1 MKWILALFM
10 MLSGVVVV
18 YGQKDSVLTLT
29 KTEVVVLANKI
40 QLLQD
45 SSQYKS
51 SIISAQNRLL
61 MTYNERV
68 GLYEQQLQNRQQTL
82 DLVNKQNEELKKQV
96 ETLRPKWYDDNRL
109 WFGAGV
115 LTTVI
120 VFVATR

>member
-1 MKWILALFM
+1 MKWILVLLM
-10 MLSGVVVV
+10 MLSGSVV

-61 MTYNERV
+61 MTFNERV

-109 WFGAGV
+109 WFGTGV

-120 VFVATR
+120 VFIATR

>member
-1 MKWILALFM
+1 MKLLWILM
-10 MLSGVVVV
+10 MIMCSSVA
-18 YGQKDSVLTLT
+18 YGQKDSVMCLT
-29 KTEVVVLANKI
+29 KTEVLILANKI

-51 SIISAQNRLL
+51 SIITAQNKLIL
-61 MTYNERV
+61 TYSDRV
-68 GLYEQQLQNRQQTL
+68 NVYDQQLQNRQQTL
-82 DLVNKQNEELKKQV
+82 DLVSRQNEELKKQV
-96 ETLRPKWYDDNRL
+96 ESLRPKWYEDNRL

>member
-1 MKWILALFM
+1 MKWLCILFM
-10 MLSGVVVV
+10 IIGTAVV

-29 KTEVVVLANKI
+29 KPEVIILANRI

-51 SIISAQNRLL
+51 AIISAQSKLI
-61 MTYNERV
+61 MTYTDRV
-68 GLYEQQLQNRQQTL
+68 GVYEKQLQNRQETL

-120 VFVATR
+120 VFIATR